1 MRRIPLLLPS
11 ALALTFCGVAALE
24 PAASGDPVDSC
35 AVLPFRNG
43 SLKQASAA
51 ASNVDWLGVSVSET
65 LRDALDLRGL
75 VTFGRDDLQ
84 EAFERLHLS
93 PHSTLTQASVMKI
106 GEALDVEQIIYGEF
120 VLHPADSPEP
130 GGSHGSLTISARVLD
145 RKRLRESAVFSES
158 GAIEDLTAIEAHVA
172 WRALAVIAPALAPPE
187 AEFKSIIPAVRLDAE
202 ENYIRGLMSS
212 DPQQREKFF
221 LQAAHLDARFAHPAF
236 ELGVIHYQRKE
247 YRDAATWLQKIG
259 PEEVEYHHAAFLQ
272 GLALFE
278 AGDFA
283 GAQRAWQSIVV
294 AVPLSQVY
302 NNLAAAESRRNL
314 PQAADDFRKALQA
327 DASDPDY
334 HFNLGYA
341 LWRTG
346 EFAAAAES
354 FRADLERNPD
364 DSVATVLL
372 GRCLKKQPFRPG
384 DANDARLQALERIKT
399 TYEERAY
406 RQLKSLLDTKSP
418 DGSHP

>member
-1 MRRIPLLLPS
+1 MRRILLLLPS
-11 ALALTFCGVAALE
+11 VLALAFGGAVWAE
-24 PAASGDPVDSC
+24 PVDSC

-43 SLKQASAA
+43 SLKQATGAS
-51 ASNVDWLGVSVSET
+51 SNVDWLGVSVSET

-84 EAFERLHLS
+84 EAFQRLRLS

-106 GEALDVEQIIYGEF
+106 GEALDAEQIIYGEF
-120 VLHPADSPEP
+120 VLHPAEAPAA
-130 GGSHGSLTISARVLD
+130 GASHGSLTISARVLD
-145 RKRLRESAVFSES
+145 RKRLRESALFSES

-172 WRALAVIAPALAPPE
+172 WRALSIIAPSLAPPE
-187 AEFKSIIPAVRLDAE
+187 SDFKSMVPAVRLDAE
-202 ENYIRGLMSS
+202 ENYIRGLMSA
-212 DPQQREKFF
+212 DPQQREKLF
-221 LQAAHLDARFAHPAF
+221 LQASHLDARFAHPLF
-236 ELGVIHYQRKE
+236 ELGQIHYQRKE
-247 YRDAATWLQKIG
+247 YRDAAAWFQKIG
-259 PEEVEYHHAAFLQ
+259 PEEVEYHHAGFLL
-272 GLALFE
+272 GLALFQ

-283 GAQRAWQSIVV
+283 GAQRAWQSIVA
-294 AVPLSQVY
+294 AVPLGEVY

-327 DASDPDY
+327 DGSDPDY

-341 LWRTG
+341 LWRSG

-364 DSVATVLL
+364 DSAATILL
-372 GRCLKKQPFRPG
+372 GRCLKKQPFRAG
-384 DANDARLQALERIKT
+384 DANDARLQAIERIKT

-406 RQLKSLLDTKSP
+406 RQLKSLLDRKSP